1 MRDAISGNQDA
12 ISGHHRRHD
21 LPSRGHHSA
30 VVGEA
35 ISGNQW
41 QSVAIS
47 EIISKAISEAIDEVM
62 RDLSCQP
69 VPIRANQGGH

>member
-1 MRDAISGNQDA
+1 MAIIDVMTC
-12 ISGHHRRHD
+12 HH
-21 LPSRGHHSA
+21 
-30 VVGEA
+30 EA
-35 ISGNQW
+35 ITRRWSGR

-62 RDLSCQP
+62 RDLLCQP

>member
-1 MRDAISGNQDA
+1 MAIIDVMTC
-12 ISGHHRRHD
+12 HH
-21 LPSRGHHSA
+21 
-30 VVGEA
+30 EA
-35 ISGNQW
+35 ITRRWSGW

>member
-1 MRDAISGNQDA
+1 MSSVAIIDVMTC
-12 ISGHHRRHD
+12 HH
-21 LPSRGHHSA
+21 
-30 VVGEA
+30 EA
-35 ISGNQW
+35 ITRRWSGR

>member
-1 MRDAISGNQDA
+1 MPSVAIIDVMTC
-12 ISGHHRRHD
+12 HH
-21 LPSRGHHSA
+21 
-30 VVGEA
+30 EA
-35 ISGNQW
+35 ITRRWSGR

-47 EIISKAISEAIDEVM
+47 EIISKAISEAIDEVIDEVM

>member
-12 ISGHHRRHD
+12 ISGHQRHHD

-30 VVGEA
+30 VVGR
-35 ISGNQW
+35 

-47 EIISKAISEAIDEVM
+47 EIISKAISEAIDEVV
-62 RDLSCQP
+62 RDLLCQP